1 MTYNRRLVFTAACLG
16 MLVFGIVLT
25 TLGSILPSL
34 IERFGMD
41 KSSAGSLFFLM
52 SMGILAG
59 SVVFGPI
66 ADRFGYKA
74 LLIGG
79 LALILAG
86 LEIIAF
92 APSLAML
99 RLGIAIT
106 GFGGGIVN
114 GCTNAVVA
122 DVSEDRKTAGLA
134 ILGIFF
140 GIGAVGM
147 PFTLGMF
154 IDTFGY
160 GNVLAGVGAL
170 LAMPLVFTAAIRFP
184 GAKHAQGLPLS
195 QGAGLIRQPLLL
207 LLGLMLFLQSGMEIT
222 LGGWTATYF
231 NEVLGL
237 EGSQALLYLSLFWF
251 GMMLARLVLGTVLRD
266 MAPARIL
273 VVFIG
278 IAFAGVLLL
287 LLSGTRGPAAAG
299 VFLAGAGLAAGFPVI
314 LGYVGDRYAAL
325 SGTAFSI
332 VLVMA
337 LTGGSVLPYAT
348 GAMAESWGLRGSLI
362 IVPAALVLQLVLFGV
377 VARRLAAQAVVEPER
392 SIH

>member
-1 MTYNRRLVFTAACLG
+1 MMYNRRLVFIAACLG

-66 ADRFGYKA
+66 ADRYGYKA

-92 APSLAML
+92 APSLAAL
-99 RLGIAIT
+99 RLGIAFT

-122 DVSEDRKTAGLA
+122 DVSEDRKTAGLS

-154 IDTFGY
+154 IDSFGY
-160 GNVLAGVGAL
+160 GNVVAGVGAL

-184 GAKHAQGLPLS
+184 GAKHEQGLPLS

-251 GMMLARLVLGTVLRD
+251 GMMLARLALGTVLRD
-266 MAPARIL
+266 IPPARIL

-278 IAFAGVLLL
+278 IAFAGILLL

-299 VFLAGAGLAAGFPVI
+299 IFLAGAGLAAGFPVI

-348 GAMAESWGLRGSLI
+348 GAMAEAWGLRGSLV
-362 IVPAALVLQLVLFGV
+362 IVPAALALQLVLFGV
-377 VARRLAAQAVVEPER
+377 VARRLAAQPVVEPDP

>member
-1 MTYNRRLVFTAACLG
+1 MMYKRRLVFTAACLG

-66 ADRFGYKA
+66 ADRYGYKV
-74 LLIGG
+74 LLLGG

-86 LEIIAF
+86 LEIIAV
-92 APSLAML
+92 APSLAVL
-99 RLGIAIT
+99 RLGIAFT

-122 DVSEDRKTAGLA
+122 DVSEDRKTAGLS

-170 LAMPLVFTAAIRFP
+170 VAMPLVFTAAIRFP

-266 MAPARIL
+266 VAPTRIL
-273 VVFIG
+273 IVFIG
-278 IAFAGVLLL
+278 LAFAGVLLL

-314 LGYVGDRYAAL
+314 LGFVGDRYAAL

-362 IVPAALVLQLVLFGV
+362 IVPAALVLQLALFGV
-377 VARRLAAQAVVEPER
+377 AARRLAAHPVIEPGP

>member
-1 MTYNRRLVFTAACLG
+1 MYKRRMVFTAACLG

-41 KSSAGSLFFLM
+41 KTSAGSLFFLM

-66 ADRFGYKA
+66 ADRYGYKT
-74 LLIGG
+74 LLIASLG
-79 LALILAG
+79 LILIG
-86 LEIIAF
+86 LETIAF
-92 APSLAML
+92 APSLGLL
-99 RLGIAIT
+99 RLGIALT

-122 DVSEDRKTAGLA
+122 DVSEDRKTAGLSL
-134 ILGIFF
+134 LGIFF

-147 PFTLGMF
+147 PFSLGMLL
-154 IDTFGY
+154 DTFTY
-160 GNVLAGVGAL
+160 GSIIAGVGAL
-170 LAMPLVFTAAIRFP
+170 LAMPMVFTSAIRFP
-184 GAKHAQGLPLS
+184 APKHAQGLPLR

-231 NEVLGL
+231 NEVLAL

-251 GMMLARLVLGTVLRD
+251 GMMLARLALGTVLRD
-266 MAPARIL
+266 VAPYRVLLTCIA
-273 VVFIG
+273 
-278 IAFAGVLLL
+278 IAFAGTLLL
-287 LLSGTRGPAAAG
+287 LLSDTRGPAATG
-299 VFLAGAGLAAGFPVI
+299 VFFAGAGLAAGFPVV

-332 VLVMA
+332 ALVMA
-337 LTGGSVLPYAT
+337 LTGGSILPYGT
-348 GAMAESWGLRGSLI
+348 GALAESYGLRTSLL
-362 IVPAALVLQLVLFGV
+362 IVPIALVLQVVIFGV
-377 VARRLAAQAVVEPER
+377 VLRRLAMAPVTEPEP